1 MGSRKVVDKCNSGI
15 IVEYTYVDQIKAAIV
30 CLRDSMELHRTLGN
44 NDRKAL
50 LQKYNWTMIEQKLY
64 KIYEGILGRSER
76 YKSTWF

>member
-1 MGSRKVVDKCNSGI
+1 MGSRKVLDKCNSGI

-50 LQKYNWTMIEQKLY
+50 LQK
-64 KIYEGILGRSER
+64 
-76 YKSTWF
+76 